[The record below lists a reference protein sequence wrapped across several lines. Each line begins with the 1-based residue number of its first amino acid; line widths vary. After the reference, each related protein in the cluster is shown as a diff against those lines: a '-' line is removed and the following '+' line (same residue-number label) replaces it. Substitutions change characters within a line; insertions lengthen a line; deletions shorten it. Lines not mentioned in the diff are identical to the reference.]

1 MAALPYMQ
9 LYVADYLADTM
20 HLTTEEHGAY
30 LLLIFN
36 YWQTGKPIPKVRL
49 ARIAR
54 VASDRWLEIEPA
66 LSEFFESDGE
76 QWIHLRIERDIE
88 AVHTSPRGKKL
99 PGGDSLSGY
108 KGYVYF
114 VTDENT
120 ELVKIGYSKNP
131 WARLSELRRTHGV
144 ALSVV
149 ATVKTV
155 DKSET
160 SVHAALE
167 KFRSEGEWFFK
178 SDCIKD
184 LISSIS
190 AGKTTT
196 VVDICDYVAN
206 YGSPATA
213 TTNTDTDIDIDIEEP
228 PPPRVQDAFDS
239 RTKFAMT
246 EDWQPDEK
254 SFAAVLTMNAMA
266 NQVFD
271 QDQFLEFKSFWI
283 ASPDDHRT
291 QAKWEHALAQHLKRN
306 LRNDQAAGRTI
317 DGNQGAELPRNS
329 QGQDGRGPQG
339 RNSGAARTGSL
350 SAPDRVRAAIA
361 ERDAAAGVAGQAVD
375 QDG

>member
-196 VVDICDYVAN
+196 VVDICNYAAS
-206 YGSPATA
+206 YGSPATP
-213 TTNTDTDIDIDIEEP
+213 TTNTDTDTDTEET
-228 PPPRVQDAFDS
+228 PPPRAQDGFDS
-239 RTKFAMT
+239 RAKFAMT

-254 SFAAVLTMNAMA
+254 SFAAVLTMNALG

-306 LRNDQAAGRTI
+306 LRNDQAAGRTT
-317 DGNQGAELPRNS
+317 DGHQGAELPRNS
-329 QGQDGRGPQG
+329 QNQTGRGPEG
-339 RNSGAARTGSL
+339 RNVGPGRTGPL

-361 ERDAAAGVAGQAVD
+361 ERDAAAGAVGQAVD
-375 QDG
+375 QNG

>member
-36 YWQTGKPIPKVRL
+36 YWQTGKPIPKARL

-54 VASDRWLEIEPA
+54 IPADRWKEIESA
-66 LSEFFESDGE
+66 LAEFFEDDGE

-88 AVHTSPRGKKL
+88 TVHTSPRGKKL
-99 PGGDSLSGY
+99 PGSESLSGY

-160 SVHAALE
+160 TVHAALE

-178 SDCIKD
+178 SDCIND

-190 AGKTTT
+190 EGKTTT
-196 VVDICDYVAN
+196 VADICSYVSN
-206 YGSPATA
+206 YGSPTTA
-213 TTNTDTDIDIDIEEP
+213 TTNTDTDTDTEETP
-228 PPPRVQDAFDS
+228 PPNAHDAFDS

-246 EDWQPDEK
+246 EDWQPNEK
-254 SFAAVLTMNAMA
+254 SFTAALTLNGLSG
-266 NQVFD
+266 QVFE

-291 QAKWEHALAQHLKRN
+291 QAKWEHALVQHLKRGM
-306 LRNDQAAGRTI
+306 RNDQA
-317 DGNQGAELPRNS
+317 S
-329 QGQDGRGPQG
+329 G
-339 RNSGAARTGSL
+339 RNANATQQSGSRNAQDHQGEGAASRYPRPARTGSL

-361 ERDAAAGVAGQAVD
+361 ERDALEAAARQAVD
-375 QDG
+375 QNG